1 MSVRKQQDVKFMK
14 MMKLRYRIGMSDQW
28 TEVVVSMFVAQSLAK
43 EYLGYG
49 WQAEV
54 LSV

>member
-1 MSVRKQQDVKFMK
+1 MK

-28 TEVVVSMFVAQSLAK
+28 TEVVVSMFVAHSLAK